1 MGTGRAGPWLVLLL
15 ISSGCFVRT
24 QGGYQTR
31 ALGSD
36 PGGGIAE
43 ISFGKSDLRTVGK
56 TLRPMQYSVDL
67 VAHAGESGQRIGL
80 GLSALWAP
88 LLTWG
93 LNVSPTLRLGARPI
107 QLEWAPNVVPS
118 VSLMGEAGLAYLPI
132 RSRKRTLIYSF
143 SLGLELF
150 GQQGI
155 RTLFQHRVYGVI
167 GVTFDMTLSGKRLRL

>member
-1 MGTGRAGPWLVLLL
+1 MGKGRAGLWVF
-15 ISSGCFVRT
+15 ITMVSSGCFVRT

-36 PGGGIAE
+36 VGGGVAE
-43 ISFGKSDLRTVGK
+43 ISVGKSELRTAGK

-88 LLTWG
+88 LFAWG
-93 LNVSPTLRLGARPI
+93 ASVTPTLRLGARAI
-107 QLEWAPNVVPS
+107 QIEWTPTVVPS
-118 VSLMGEAGLAYLPI
+118 VSLMGEAGVAYLPI
-132 RSRKRTLIYSF
+132 RYRKRTVIYSL

-155 RTLFQHRVYGVI
+155 HTLFQHRVYGVI
-167 GVTFDMTLSGKRLRL
+167 GVTFDMTLSEKRPRL